1 MVTETLIKHPENLN
15 RQTLYELR
23 KITAEYPYYQPA
35 RILLLKNLFLLH
47 DPTFDDELR
56 RAAIF
61 LTDRK
66 VLFDLVEAAHYGVK
80 EKHKETLT
88 QDAEVTQ
95 SRTASLIDN
104 FLHNIP
110 NDEEEAGQTRKPT
123 AVDAKDDYMSYLLSV
138 DVEMQKEENKSL
150 DIIDEFLNN
159 AGGKLTLKEKP
170 EYTPEVAMVND
181 DSEEDGEIKADD
193 VLTENM
199 ANIYIKQGR
208 YDKALNVIQAINKK
222 SKKKNPYFKDQERFL
237 QKLIISQQK

>member
-15 RQTLYELR
+15 RQTLYDLR

-66 VLFDLVEAAHYGVK
+66 VLFNLVEAAHYGVK
-80 EKHKETLT
+80 EKHKGTSSES
-88 QDAEVTQ
+88 AEATEG
-95 SRTASLIDN
+95 RTASLIDK

-110 NDEEEAGQTRKPT
+110 DDNEESAQSRKPT
-123 AVDAKDDYMSYLLSV
+123 AIDAKDDYMSYLLSI
-138 DVEMQKEENKSL
+138 DAETQKEDSPSL

-159 AGGKLTLKEKP
+159 AGGKITLKENP
-170 EYTPEVAMVND
+170 EYTPEVKMVKDGAED
-181 DSEEDGEIKADD
+181 DGDPEEE

-199 ANIYIKQGR
+199 ANIYVKQGR
-208 YDKALNVIQAINKK
+208 YEKALKVMQAVHKK
-222 SKKKNPYFKDQERFL
+222 SKKKNPYYKDQERFL

>member
-80 EKHKETLT
+80 EKQTDTLA

-104 FLHNIP
+104 FLLNIP
-110 NDEEEAGQTRKPT
+110 DNGEETELTKKPT
-123 AVDAKDDYMSYLLSV
+123 AIDAKDDYMSYLLSV
-138 DVEMQKEENKSL
+138 DVEMQKEESPSL
-150 DIIDEFLNN
+150 DLIDEFLNN
-159 AGGKLTLKEKP
+159 AGGKLTLKDKP
-170 EYTPEVAMVND
+170 EYTPEVAMVKDGSED
-181 DSEEDGEIKADD
+181 DEEMDDD

-208 YDKALNVIQAINKK
+208 YDKALKVIKAINKK

>member
-47 DPTFDDELR
+47 DPTFDD
-56 RAAIF
+56 A
-61 LTDRK
+61 
-66 VLFDLVEAAHYGVK
+66 
-80 EKHKETLT
+80 

>member
-1 MVTETLIKHPENLN
+1 LVTETLIKHPENLN

-80 EKHKETLT
+80 EKHKETT
-88 QDAEVTQ
+88 SQ
-95 SRTASLIDN
+95 SPGATGSRMASLIDD
-104 FLHNIP
+104 FLNNIP
-110 NDEEEAGQTRKPT
+110 DDEEEAGETRKPT
-123 AVDAKDDYMSYLLSV
+123 VVDAKNDYMSYLLSI
-138 DVEMQKEENKSL
+138 DAETQKEESQSL

-159 AGGKLTLKEKP
+159 AGGKLTLKDKP
-170 EYTPEVAMVND
+170 EYIPEVAMVKDGSED
-181 DSEEDGEIKADD
+181 DGDVKED

-199 ANIYIKQGR
+199 ANIYIQQGR
-208 YDKALNVIQAINKK
+208 YDQALKVLQAVHKK
-222 SKKKNPYFKDQERFL
+222 SKKKNPYYKDQERFL